1 MILAVIPG
9 HYDKFKRAARNK
21 MVELGLN
28 ETLSY
33 ALIPESEVKKF
44 TTAEF
49 NVVKILDP
57 MTEERNALRYSLLPS
72 LKMTYDYNKARN
84 QKDISLFYYLCF
96 SSNYFANQYYLFC

>member
-1 MILAVIPG
+1 MQIKEDIIHDIGRFYGMDNIKGKKMILPVIPG

-44 TTAEF
+44 TTDEF

-57 MTEERNALRYSLLPS
+57 MTE
-72 LKMTYDYNKARN
+72 
-84 QKDISLFYYLCF
+84 
-96 SSNYFANQYYLFC
+96 